1 MFRPCV
7 RIGNEGRWRKIKE
20 RALLDINDNKEL
32 YAMFPIVVDFDNT
45 KHFLEIA
52 FCFPYSYSQM
62 TADIMKIERNLE
74 EVGIRRAAVRDK
86 GHGKIE
92 DSEKSDRNVIFFWS

>member
-1 MFRPCV
+1 MFRPCI

-32 YAMFPIVVDFDNT
+32 YGMFPIIIDFDNT

-52 FCFPYSYSQM
+52 FCFPYTYTQM
-62 TADIMKIERNLE
+62 MADIVKIERNIE
-74 EVGIRRAAVRDK
+74 EVNCRRPSVRDK
-86 GHGKIE
+86 P
-92 DSEKSDRNVIFFWS
+92 NVSKVDETPKAVKIFFP